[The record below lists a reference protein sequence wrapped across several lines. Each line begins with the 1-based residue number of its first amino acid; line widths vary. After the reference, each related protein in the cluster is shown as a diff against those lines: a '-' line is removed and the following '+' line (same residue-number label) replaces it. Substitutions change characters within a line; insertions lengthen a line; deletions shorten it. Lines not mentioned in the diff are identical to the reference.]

1 MRKNVSGHG
10 VLCASDFPVGYTP
23 LLREWLARTV
33 GDQACNEIFHPIAIR
48 LLASCDA
55 VLRGVGGPSTGRTK
69 WRVLP
74 GAWPTYPAEI
84 PKVGSL
90 RKHRCASLVLDPL
103 FPVSLRLLKKAA
115 PSLRNT
121 TGQRSGFHA
130 IGHIRRAARA
140 SRKLDPNATETSTP
154 KVRELHSLVAGTGQK
169 MRPDL
174 ISQPKK

>member
-1 MRKNVSGHG
+1 MESYALPISLSGTLPFSVSGSRG
-10 VLCASDFPVGYTP
+10 RSVTKPAMKSFIQLQLGCW
-23 LLREWLARTV
+23 R
-33 GDQACNEIFHPIAIR
+33 
-48 LLASCDA
+48 A
-55 VLRGVGGPSTGRTK
+55 VMPCCGVGGPSTGRTK